1 MKEPLIDP
9 MIFFGIGAC
18 PVCSTPLV
26 VADKELT
33 VFQLNKDG
41 AVMDMEETN
50 VIAKALCPN
59 CGHRQ
64 EMMRDPFNGIYRPY
78 SRAAYLFAEA
88 DLKEAAKYRHISTHE
103 WKGEI
108 TNPLV
113 EED

>member
-9 MIFFGIGAC
+9 MVFFGIGAC

-50 VIAKALCPN
+50 VVVKALCPD

-64 EMMRDPFNGIYRPY
+64 DMMRDPFNGIYRPY
-78 SRAAYLFAEA
+78 SRAAYLFSEA
-88 DLKEAAKYRHISTHE
+88 DHKEAIKNRSISIYDG
-103 WKGEI
+103 KNKSI
-108 TNPLV
+108 NPLV
-113 EED
+113 KED